1 MPVRWL
7 VVPFVQIE
15 SFLPKKG
22 LVVDIGCGEGVLAV
36 LSAIAAPKRKV
47 IGIDLNRGKVKLG
60 KTIAKDIDNLSFE
73 EMDVIRQKLPQAD
86 AFILSDFLHH
96 APQSE
101 HKNLL
106 KKIVKLLTK
115 DGILIVKEI
124 DSKDGIRA
132 KISRIF
138 DFLFYPFQKVSFVN
152 SEMLGAFLT
161 SLGLKVSIIKVQK
174 WFPGSTTLFIC
185 KK

>member
-1 MPVRWL
+1 MPARWL

-22 LVVDIGCGEGVLAV
+22 LIIDIGCGEGVLGV
-36 LSAIAAPKRKV
+36 LLAIASPKREV
-47 IGIDLNRGKVKLG
+47 IGIDLNKKKVKLG
-60 KTIAKDIDNLSFE
+60 KTVAKDIGNLSFE
-73 EMDVIRQKLPQAD
+73 EKDVLRQRLPHAD
-86 AFILSDFLHH
+86 AFVLSDFLHH
-96 APQSE
+96 IPASE

-106 KKIVKLLTK
+106 KKIVESLTK
-115 DGILIVKEI
+115 NGALIIKEI
-124 DSKDGIRA
+124 DLKDGIRA

-138 DFLFYPFQKVSFVN
+138 DFLFYPFEKVSFIN
-152 SEMLGAFLT
+152 SEKLGVLLT